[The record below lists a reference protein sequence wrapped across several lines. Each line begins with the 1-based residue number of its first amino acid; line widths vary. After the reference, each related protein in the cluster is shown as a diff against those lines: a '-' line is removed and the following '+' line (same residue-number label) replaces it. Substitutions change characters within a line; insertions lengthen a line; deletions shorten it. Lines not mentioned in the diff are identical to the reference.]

1 VNPALASMFPI
12 PQKYYVPGRMR
23 NAYFQRLV
31 AAGLWKETTEEKPSE
46 SPFPRDAKPLEETKL
61 KNVSTL
67 SRAFDREKVQ
77 VIQATSIAILTLD
90 LGHNECPG

>member
-1 VNPALASMFPI
+1 MNPALASMFPI

-23 NAYFQRLV
+23 DTYFQRLI

-46 SPFPRDAKPLEETKL
+46 STFPRDAKPLEKTTL
-61 KNVSTL
+61 KNISTL

-77 VIQATSIAILTLD
+77 VIQAASIAILTLD
-90 LGHNECPG
+90 LGHNEGSG

>member
-1 VNPALASMFPI
+1 MFPI

-46 SPFPRDAKPLEETKL
+46 SPFPREVKPLEKTRL
-61 KNVSTL
+61 KNVSSL

-77 VIQATSIAILTLD
+77 IIQTTSIALLTLD
-90 LGHNECPG
+90 LGHSEGSG